1 MVMVTIKYHNN
12 QINTDHKIDID
23 IKDNNHNRDNDINTS
38 VNDESNNKNA
48 YDCKSTSSVFICMK
62 RE

>member
-1 MVMVTIKYHNN
+1 MVMVTIMYNN
-12 QINTDHKIDID
+12 QINADHKIDID

-38 VNDESNNKNA
+38 ANDESNNKNA
-48 YDCKSTSSVFICMK
+48 YDCKSTSSVFMK